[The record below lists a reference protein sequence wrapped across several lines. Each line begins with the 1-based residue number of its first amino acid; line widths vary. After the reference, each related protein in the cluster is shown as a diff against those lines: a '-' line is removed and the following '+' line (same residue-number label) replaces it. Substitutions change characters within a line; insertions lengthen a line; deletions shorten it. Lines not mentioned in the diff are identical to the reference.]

1 MSAVPH
7 PIGATRPAGVPV
19 YPQGAELGRS
29 PAFWGMVLL
38 IFTEATFFF
47 ILFIS
52 YVYLRF
58 QSGETWPPP
67 PLEKPKLFLVWF
79 MTPILVLSSVPA
91 HVADMGARTGNIR
104 RLRWGLV
111 LTIAQAG
118 AFIGLTV
125 VEWMEKIH
133 TEHLV
138 HSTNA
143 YGSIFFT
150 IVGFHGV
157 HVAVGVMLL
166 LWLLVYAFR
175 GRWTADNHLPVQN
188 VILYWHFVDVVWLFI
203 LTILYLSPHWWP

>member
-1 MSAVPH
+1 MSVVPR
-7 PIGATRPAGVPV
+7 PLEATRPPELAV
-19 YPQGAELGRS
+19 YPREAERGRS
-29 PAFWGMVLL
+29 PAFWGMVML

-58 QSGETWPPP
+58 QAGETWPPP
-67 PLEKPKLFLVWF
+67 PLEKPKLFLISI

-91 HVADMGARTGNIR
+91 HLADSGIR
-104 RLRWGLV
+104 RGKVWRLRFGL
-111 LTIAQAG
+111 LMTLAQAG
-118 AFIGLTV
+118 AFIGLTI
-125 VEWMEKIH
+125 VEWMEKIR

-175 GRWTADNHLPVQN
+175 GRWTVDNHIPVQN
-188 VILYWHFVDVVWLFI
+188 IILYWHFVDVVWLFI
-203 LTILYLSPHWWP
+203 ITVLYFSPYWWP